1 MINLPKIILR
11 IVAAAASGVLLSAGF
26 PETDLSFLVWIG
38 FVPLLLAVIS
48 LKPVYGYLLSHLTGI
63 VFIAGVFDW
72 ILVVS
77 GYTLLHHSL
86 LVFYLGSYFGVLG
99 LLFCFISRRSGPLM
113 ALLAVPFIWVALEYM
128 RSNLIFLALPWGL
141 LAHTQ
146 YQMPPVIQ
154 IASLTGVWGVSFLI
168 VTVNAAIAA
177 LCLSFPK
184 FRKDQNLPVPEN
196 TRVLPAIA
204 AVLLITTL
212 IYGYWATSE
221 PIEGQSYKLALVQ
234 GNIEQDKKWDEKYA
248 KFIMDTYTR
257 LSIEASKSEPDMIV
271 WPEAATPRAIYH
283 DRRMFR
289 DILKLAKS
297 ISTPLLF
304 GSTNPQKFKRAGTK
318 NLKFLNSTF
327 LVPPD
332 LKGQIKQR
340 YDKIRLFPFGEYLP
354 YSNVIPWASINV
366 PELTNYQPGEYYK
379 VFEHNSMRFGVT
391 ICWEN
396 LFPDLVRQ
404 FVKNGAEFI
413 INMTNE
419 AWFGKSSAPYQFL
432 SMGVFRAVEN
442 RVYVVRCANT
452 GISSFIDPR
461 GHIVNRLKDDAGADT
476 FVRGVLI
483 DTVIPIQNKTVY
495 TLYGD
500 WLVCLCVIGS
510 SIFFIIAVFHK
521 KFV

>member
-1 MINLPKIILR
+1 MINLPKILLR
-11 IVAAAASGVLLSAGF
+11 IAAAAASGVLLSAGF

-38 FVPLLLAVIS
+38 FVPLLLAVIT
-48 LKPVYGYLLSHLTGI
+48 LKPVYGYLLSHLTGM
-63 VFIAGVFDW
+63 VFIIGVFDW
-72 ILVVS
+72 ILFVP

-86 LVFYLGSYFGVLG
+86 LVFYLGSYFGLLG
-99 LLFCFISRRSGPLM
+99 LLFCFIARRSGPLM
-113 ALLAVPFIWVALEYM
+113 ALVAVPFIWVALEYM
-128 RSNLIFLALPWGL
+128 RSNFFFLALPWGL

-154 IASLTGVWGVSFLI
+154 IAALTGAWGVSFLI
-168 VTVNAAIAA
+168 VMVNAAIAA

-184 FRKDQNLPVPEN
+184 FRKDQNLPVIEN
-196 TRVLPAIA
+196 TRFLPAIA

-212 IYGYWATSE
+212 VYGYWTTSE

-234 GNIEQDKKWDEKYA
+234 GNIEQDKKWDKTYA
-248 KFIMDTYTR
+248 KFIMETYTR

-289 DILKLAKS
+289 DILNLAKS

-332 LKGQIKQR
+332 LKGQINQR

-366 PELTNYQPGEYYK
+366 PELTNYQAG
-379 VFEHNSMRFGVT
+379 
-391 ICWEN
+391 
-396 LFPDLVRQ
+396 
-404 FVKNGAEFI
+404 KNGCMSCAVQTPEF
-413 INMTNE
+413 
-419 AWFGKSSAPYQFL
+419 PVL
-432 SMGVFRAVEN
+432 SIRAV
-442 RVYVVRCANT
+442 
-452 GISSFIDPR
+452 I
-461 GHIVNRLKDDAGADT
+461 
-476 FVRGVLI
+476 
-483 DTVIPIQNKTVY
+483 
-495 TLYGD
+495 
-500 WLVCLCVIGS
+500 
-510 SIFFIIAVFHK
+510 
-521 KFV
+521 